1 MYWVTGTA
9 VTCLLLTAS
18 SKMWEKKW
26 LKKRT
31 VNQKGIRTEN
41 FGESQPFYAAKNKK
55 AYLEENTRSVAE
67 QPFGKT
73 ARMGANHRLTQT
85 FQQENNPFELKG
97 KEAETNKERWLDR
110 ARTLLGC
117 KNAIFFKTREERLQ
131 KWFSN
136 YKGCLLSFKSQGLW
150 LGFSRP
156 DDPSP
161 NSLGKMSAHHNHGT
175 WLPAPHFKRW
185 SHLKLWACLQL
196 EGSSK
201 DNAQRICGRSGQDP
215 GMDSSP
221 GELQTP
227 NFNPWELPHELY
239 PAQPWVRIP
248 SCVWKIRPSFHRPG
262 GQIMELKKVILKP

>member
-1 MYWVTGTA
+1 MQSEGDWWVFFSILPCLILMLLHLFKLCFLPFALPCNFFLVAGHD
-9 VTCLLLTAS
+9 VLGNRNGCDCLLLTAS

-41 FGESQPFYAAKNKK
+41 FRESQPVYAAKNKK
-55 AYLEENTRSVAE
+55 VYLEENTRSVAE

-117 KNAIFFKTREERLQ
+117 KNAIFLKTREERFQ

-175 WLPAPHFKRW
+175 WLPALHFKRW
-185 SHLKLWACLQL
+185 SHLKLWACLQFRGL
-196 EGSSK
+196 QQGQCPA
-201 DNAQRICGRSGQDP
+201 NLWRIW
-215 GMDSSP
+215 SSP
-221 GELQTP
+221 WYG
-227 NFNPWELPHELY
+227 F
-239 PAQPWVRIP
+239 QPR
-248 SCVWKIRPSFHRPG
+248 RAADT
-262 GQIMELKKVILKP
+262 